1 MKIELDDKKTMFKDL
16 KVEIIIPTL
25 NEEGTIREILQSI
38 RAQTLPVEVS
48 VLVIDGGST
57 DHTVDICKKENVKV
71 IRQKSKGKGR
81 AMKEAA
87 EYSNAHVL
95 VFIDGDGTYSISD
108 LRSLLEPILSDEADM
123 VVGSRMMGEREEGS
137 MSLFNTLGN
146 KLFNGAINFALHSKV
161 TDSLTGYRAIRKSM
175 FDDLVLFSDNFEIEV
190 EITVDSL
197 AKGYRIYEVPIK
209 YGKRKGSP
217 TKLHPLNDGMKIART
232 LFFILMNVSPIK
244 FFSII
249 SLVFFIAGLNPAIY
263 VLNEKI
269 TTGDIVHMP
278 SVVFASLLFVT
289 GALSLVIGLVSE
301 LIVRSRRRL
310 EYLISKKLKI

>member
-25 NEEGTIREILQSI
+25 NEEGTIKEILQSI
-38 RAQTLPVEVS
+38 RAQSLPVEVS

-95 VFIDGDGTYSISD
+95 VFIDGDGTYSVGD

>member
-1 MKIELDDKKTMFKDL
+1 
-16 KVEIIIPTL
+16 
-25 NEEGTIREILQSI
+25 
-38 RAQTLPVEVS
+38 
-48 VLVIDGGST
+48 
-57 DHTVDICKKENVKV
+57 
-71 IRQKSKGKGR
+71 
-81 AMKEAA
+81 
-87 EYSNAHVL
+87 
-95 VFIDGDGTYSISD
+95 
-108 LRSLLEPILSDEADM
+108 
-123 VVGSRMMGEREEGS
+123 
-137 MSLFNTLGN
+137 
-146 KLFNGAINFALHSKV
+146 
-161 TDSLTGYRAIRKSM
+161 M